1 MNPQTIN
8 LINAEKS
15 EVKYRIVNFPDGE
28 QHLVLESELDHKR
41 PAQVITRIASPDDL
55 FILMQAGDILN
66 RHGVQMSL
74 FIPYLMGMRMDRVTS
89 FNEAFSL
96 KIIADCINSLNPT
109 HVVVVEPHSE
119 ATTQLIKNC
128 QGLYMNIFN
137 AVQADNICF
146 PDDGADKRYAPQFQ
160 NGAGKFHILY
170 CTKKRDPETG
180 KLSGF
185 ELCNP
190 DDYQGGSIAVVDDLC
205 DGGGTFAGIATALRD
220 ALGDET
226 DLSIFVTHMVNP
238 KGIKTL
244 SEHYSKVSFSDSYKD
259 WSTEELPEN
268 VTLQKAWS

>member
-8 LINAEKS
+8 LVNAEKS
-15 EVKYRIVNFPDGE
+15 EVKYHIVNFPDGE
-28 QHLVLESELDHKR
+28 KHLVLESELDHKR

-96 KIIADCINSLNPT
+96 QRIADCINSLNPT
-109 HVVVVEPHSE
+109 HVVVVEPHSDV
-119 ATTQLIKNC
+119 TTQLIKNC

-146 PDDGADKRYAPQFQ
+146 PDDGAAKRYAPQFQ
-160 NGAGKFHILY
+160 NEAGKFHILY

-205 DGGGTFAGIATALRD
+205 DGGGTFAGIASALPRRS
-220 ALGDET
+220 G
-226 DLSIFVTHMVNP
+226 
-238 KGIKTL
+238 
-244 SEHYSKVSFSDSYKD
+244 
-259 WSTEELPEN
+259 
-268 VTLQKAWS
+268 